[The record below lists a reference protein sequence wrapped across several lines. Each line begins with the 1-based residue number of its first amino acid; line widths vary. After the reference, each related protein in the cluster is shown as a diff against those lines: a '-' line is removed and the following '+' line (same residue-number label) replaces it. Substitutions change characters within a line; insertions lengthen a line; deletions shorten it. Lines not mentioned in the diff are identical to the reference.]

1 MRMCVP
7 VSKPESPCMHTSPTL
22 PSLPSYYYPTVTCQA
37 SPGPFHVASW
47 LVLWQKRCWLE
58 RRAAVQAL
66 ALLMSRQQQ
75 QQQQLLA
82 AIRHQHQLPLLLL
95 PLLEPPVLPLPMPLL
110 QLPLLVLR
118 LQLQLRLPPSLIH

>member
-7 VSKPESPCMHTSPTL
+7 ISKPESPCMHTSPTL

-47 LVLWQKRCWLE
+47 LVLWQKRCRLQ

-66 ALLMSRQQQ
+66 ALLMPRQQQ
-75 QQQQLLA
+75 QQQQQVLA

-110 QLPLLVLR
+110 QLPLLA
-118 LQLQLRLPPSLIH
+118 LRLPPSLTH